1 MTASAGEA
9 RRGVASRRPNRLPRQ
24 MSRRLAPAL
33 LAVVLLAVVPSLA
46 ACGADDDEIDV
57 KEGEP
62 ILSDD
67 VSYNVVISRF
77 MNPDDVEDASY
88 LAGAP
93 DPPPGEQY
101 FGVFMQ
107 VINDSD
113 DTIQLPDEMSVV
125 DTLDNTYEPVENDS
139 SYALPLGDEVPPGDQ
154 VPIPDSTPLY
164 GPIEGS
170 LVLFQIEQASTENR
184 PLKLEMPLPSGETGV
199 IELDI

>member
-1 MTASAGEA
+1 M
-9 RRGVASRRPNRLPRQ
+9 R
-24 MSRRLAPAL
+24 RRLAPAL
-33 LAVVLLAVVPSLA
+33 LAVALFAVVPSLA
-46 ACGADDDEIDV
+46 ACGADDEELDV

-62 ILSDD
+62 ISADD
-67 VSYNVVISRF
+67 VTYNVVISRF
-77 MNPDDVEDASY
+77 MNPDDTEDAEY

-107 VINDSD
+107 VSNDSD
-113 DTIQLPDEMSVV
+113 AAVQLPDEMSVV
-125 DTLDNTYEPVENDS
+125 DTLDNTYQPLETDS
-139 SYALPLGDEVPPGDQ
+139 AYALPLGDEVPAGDSLP
-154 VPIPDSTPLY
+154 VVDSTPAY

-184 PLKLEMPLPSGETGV
+184 PLKLEVPLPSGEVGV